1 MSDLAPGDL
10 LLRVVR
16 SAVPFVDLAHALVL
30 ITAVSSDSVCLYA
43 YSDECHARLLKFS
56 AQRGVAGERINLESE
71 T

>member
-10 LLRVVR
+10 LLRSYPLVG
-16 SAVPFVDLAHALVL
+16 LADALVL

>member
-10 LLRVVR
+10 LLLQRV
-16 SAVPFVDLAHALVL
+16 AVHSGIADALVL